1 MSGFDTS
8 WLSLRE
14 PADRAAR
21 NPVLLRRLAALFA
34 EGGHAPHVMDIGCG
48 TGSTYRTLSA
58 RLPQATD
65 WLLVDYDPALLGE
78 ASRLIGRPEV
88 KTLQQDLTDLESL
101 TLDGIGLLT
110 ASAFFDLCSLSFCED
125 LAARLAKHNVAIYAA
140 LNYDGR
146 IIWTNRHVLD
156 IQIVRSFNRHQ
167 ATDKGFGEAL
177 GPMATPHLKSVFQG
191 LGYEVFTG
199 DSPWRIGPGE
209 EALHRAFV
217 EGMVAPVL
225 EMGDVDRASVESWR
239 DQRLADIDQG
249 GSCLVGH
256 LDLLA
261 LPSR

>member
-8 WLSLRE
+8 WLGLRE

-21 NPVLLRRLAALFA
+21 NPALLRRIDAMLA
-34 EGGHAPHVMDIGCG
+34 GRQHAPRIVDIGCG
-48 TGSTYRTLSA
+48 TGSTYRSLSA

-65 WLLVDYDPALLGE
+65 WLLVDYDPALLAE

-88 KTLQQDLTDLESL
+88 RTLQQDLTDLE
-101 TLDGIGLLT
+101 TLPLEGVDLLT
-110 ASAFFDLCSLSFCED
+110 ASAFFDLCSPTFCED
-125 LAARLAKHNVAIYAA
+125 LAARAATHAVALYAA

-167 ATDKGFGEAL
+167 TTDKGFGEAL
-177 GPMATPHLKSVFQG
+177 GPMATPHLKRVLQS
-191 LGYEVFTG
+191 LGYEVLTA

-209 EALHRAFV
+209 EALHHGFV

-225 EMGDVDRASVESWR
+225 EMGDLDPASVQSWR
-239 DQRLADIDQG
+239 DQRLADIDEG

-261 LPSR
+261 LPGR

>member
-21 NPVLLRRLAALFA
+21 NPVLLRKIAALFA
-34 EGGHAPHVMDIGCG
+34 GREHAKVIDIGCG
-48 TGSTYRTLSA
+48 TGSTYRSLKA
-58 RLPQATD
+58 HLPGKTD
-65 WLLVDYDPALLGE
+65 WLLVDYDPALLAE
-78 ASRLIGRPEV
+78 ATRLIGQTGIQ
-88 KTLQQDLTDLESL
+88 TLQQDLTDLQALPLE
-101 TLDGIGLLT
+101 GVQLLT
-110 ASAFFDLCSLSFCED
+110 ASAFFDLCSQTFCED
-125 LAARLAKHNVAIYAA
+125 LAARAAKHAVALYAA

-167 ATDKGFGEAL
+167 TTDKGFGEAL
-177 GPMATPHLKSVFQG
+177 GPMATPHLKSVLQA
-191 LGYEVFTG
+191 LGYDVLTA

-225 EMGDVDRASVESWR
+225 EMGEVDRASVQSWR

-261 LPSR
+261 LPPA

>member
-14 PADRAAR
+14 PADKAAR
-21 NPVLLRRLAALFA
+21 NPVLLRRIAALFA
-34 EGGHAPHVMDIGCG
+34 EGDRRPHVMDIGCG
-48 TGSTYRTLSA
+48 TGSTYRSLER
-58 RLPQATD
+58 RLPPTTD
-65 WLLVDYDPALLGE
+65 WLLVDYDPALLEE
-78 ASRLIGRPEV
+78 AARLIGRPDV
-88 KTLQQDLTDLESL
+88 KTLQQDLKDLE
-101 TLDGIGLLT
+101 TLPLNGVDLLT
-110 ASAFFDLCSLSFCED
+110 ASAFFDLCSVSFCED
-125 LAARLAKHNVAIYAA
+125 LAARVAQHKAVLYAA

-167 ATDKGFGEAL
+167 TTDKGFGEAL
-177 GPMATPHLKSVFQG
+177 GPMATPHLKNVFQG
-191 LGYEVFTG
+191 LGYEVLTA

-209 EALHRAFV
+209 EALHHAFV

-225 EMGDVDRASVESWR
+225 EMGDLDQASVQSWR
-239 DQRLADIDQG
+239 DRRLADIDEG

-261 LPSR
+261 LPRG